1 MAKKVKI
8 DTNKEIKRK
17 VRTHYTGRTAS
28 PGYHCPG
35 KTIAN
40 GRGVYCLR
48 IGAVQVD
55 EAIERAVLSALKH
68 SVSRLRSPLP
78 SGSKPITTA
87 RLRSRASRW
96 SGQTT
101 RLNVPSVSRPVQCAE
116 PLRHDE
122 L

>member
-55 EAIERAVLSALKH
+55 EAIERAVLSALKPLGIEAALAAAERLEADH
-68 SVSRLRSPLP
+68 DGALAQSRL
-78 SGSKPITTA
+78 A
-87 RLRSRASRW
+87 VERANYEAQRAE
-96 SGQTT
+96 
-101 RLNVPSVSRPVQCAE
+101 RVPTSTVR
-116 PLRHDE
+116 
-122 L
+122 